1 MQDDAIM
8 IEAMVDF
15 GRLKTRKDIIREIEK
30 IDKKII
36 ELHER
41 RFSVKRKF
49 AGGTE
54 SEILRLKRSFLY
66 DRLCELYKAET
77 IEEIMKRERTKRMGN

>member
-1 MQDDAIM
+1 MQDAIM

-15 GRLKTRKDIIREIEK
+15 GKLKTKEDIIREIEK

-41 RFSVKRKF
+41 RFSVKREF
-49 AGGTE
+49 TGGTE

-66 DRLCELYKAET
+66 DRLCEIYKAET
-77 IEEIMKRERTKRMGN
+77 IEEIMEKERTRRMGD